1 MLILYAFIIDEI
13 RATKEHKEYE
23 QVFVKIYVLTIQ
35 PQPIVST
42 HGTHRTAPSTL
53 RSPTFTTDIASKKKR
68 KHDFRETTTEAI
80 ENIAKVQ
87 EKLEEEIQK
96 MVEGEDNKES
106 YASEF
111 TDSMFQDD
119 DDSGD
124 RIEPGSHKE
133 HSENVDDD
141 DDDDK
146 TEKEKK
152 DDIKNDEKANDE
164 EKKDETGSMET
175 RKEKMQTP
183 ISSPTRSLRKNISL
197 DKTLSKKL
205 SICLIYLNNKDEK
218 KVMYLT
224 KIVKL
229 YDTMLERVL
238 KEVKLKIFKSKP
250 WKKPPLLGGLDLDIL
265 KAFKREISKRLRHCV
280 QMRM

>member
-1 MLILYAFIIDEI
+1 MADTTLLSL
-13 RATKEHKEYE
+13 TLHK
-23 QVFVKIYVLTIQ
+23 
-35 PQPIVST
+35 
-42 HGTHRTAPSTL
+42 
-53 RSPTFTTDIASKKKR
+53 IALA
-68 KHDFRETTTEAI
+68 TEAI

-164 EKKDETGSMET
+164 EKKDETG
-175 RKEKMQTP
+175 
-183 ISSPTRSLRKNISL
+183 
-197 DKTLSKKL
+197 
-205 SICLIYLNNKDEK
+205 LIYLNNKDEK